1 MLKFLI
7 ILPFV
12 VGPLSII
19 QSQTVQKSPK
29 AIDARIYEV
38 YEKSYVDELAL
49 NDAFWVHRW
58 TFYLDNAFFVTDEI
72 LSKDGNEETYPSVK
86 IKDLAQINILQL
98 ENEQHLKHDFYTS
111 TIYKIEGSNKC
122 LVYLPGRDFVEKL
135 NEYLKQYKVKS
146 IEYKVMSK

>member
-1 MLKFLI
+1 MLKYLI
-7 ILPFV
+7 LLPFM

-19 QSQTVQKSPK
+19 HSQTVQKSPETV
-29 AIDARIYEV
+29 DARIYEV
-38 YEKSYVDELAL
+38 YDKSYVDELARD
-49 NDAFWVHRW
+49 DAFWVHRW

-86 IKDLAQINILQL
+86 IKDLTNINILQL

-122 LVYLPGRDFVEKL
+122 LVYYAGRDFVEKL
-135 NEYLKQYKVKS
+135 NAFLKS
-146 IEYKVMSK
+146 IEYKVASTK